1 MIYSKAST
9 TVSIDC
15 CVKFSFI
22 HFIPFAIPKA
32 NILRDISHV
41 LFLYFIIS
49 CWNFF
54 SSFSTSYISF
64 FSFVFLLVVHKAK
77 KNNNIKN
84 NKKKW
89 KSVSLAHIFSYF
101 NLFYFFFSWLF
112 GVVVAAALAGFF
124 FFFLVLVALG
134 IMLFSCCFFFFFL

>member
-41 LFLYFIIS
+41 LFFI
-49 CWNFF
+49 FYYKL
-54 SSFSTSYISF
+54 FSTSYISF

-124 FFFLVLVALG
+124 FGAGCSWYYAVFL
-134 IMLFSCCFFFFFL
+134 LFHFSFSLDYNSLCYI